1 MTEESTCG
9 QGLAQ
14 TALVP
19 QLIGDLMNAVAD
31 NLSAHLPML
40 VAGDE
45 ASQHERRV
53 FELLA
58 GSYRD
63 AAGML
68 HTIATE
74 MATHQ
79 DMRMGQHDFEAMSPG
94 DVMEALESL
103 ISAEAQLVE
112 QLEQHLAEHR
122 AMVDAMRP

>member
-14 TALVP
+14 TAVVP

-31 NLSAHLPML
+31 NLVAHLPML

-53 FELLA
+53 YEHLA
-58 GSYRD
+58 GRHRD
-63 AAGML
+63 AAAML
-68 HTIATE
+68 QAIATE

-79 DMRMGQHDFEAMSPG
+79 DMPLGQHDFEAMSRG
-94 DVMEALESL
+94 DVVDALESMVR
-103 ISAEAQLVE
+103 AEAQLVE
-112 QLEQHLAEHR
+112 RLERHLAEHR
-122 AMVDAMRP
+122 AMVDAMGS